1 MKTIDIVKGK
11 WPFIFQQYGIEMT
24 GRKHKDC
31 PSCGG
36 KKKFRIDDKEGAGT
50 WICTHGAGDGWKLL
64 IETTGKDFRT
74 LAKEIDVLLGNVYS
88 KTPIAPRR
96 DYEGELF
103 AYWKTLRSI
112 RGTPVERY
120 LQSRGIWRT
129 PARAVKFVG
138 NDEQSNMFCVATNDQ
153 GRPLITHTT
162 YLEDDRKSKIDVP
175 KRTSKVDKERES
187 TIDESIAIR
196 LFESQTCLGIA
207 EGIETALS
215 AHQLFEC
222 ACWSTMNS
230 SFMKKFRAP
239 SGVEHLIIFADSDS
253 NGTGQAAAF
262 VCGNAN
268 ILANNDVK
276 KVTIRWPGSGDFND
290 VLQEAQKI
298 HEWVLTK

>member
-31 PSCGG
+31 PICGG

-50 WICTHGAGDGWKLL
+50 WICVCGAGDGWKLL
-64 IETTGKDFRT
+64 IEVTGKDFKT
-74 LAKEIDVLLGNVYS
+74 LARELDVLLGNAYS
-88 KTPIAPRR
+88 KEPIAPRR

-103 AYWKTLRSI
+103 RHWKTLRPI
-112 RGTPVERY
+112 KGTSVQRY

-129 PARAVKFVG
+129 PTRAMKFSG
-138 NDEQSNMFCVATNDQ
+138 SDEQSLMFCVATNDA
-153 GRPLITHTT
+153 GNPVITHTT
-162 YLEDDRKSKIDVP
+162 YLEGDAKAKIDVP
-175 KRTSKVDKERES
+175 KRTQKVDRERES
-187 TIDESIAIR
+187 VIDESIAIR
-196 LFESQTCLGIA
+196 LFDSQTCLGIA

-215 AHQLFEC
+215 AHQLYEC
-222 ACWSTMNS
+222 ATWSVMNS
-230 SFMKKFRAP
+230 NFMKKFRAP
-239 SGVEHLIIFADSDS
+239 SGVEHLIIFADSDN

-276 KVTIRWPGSGDFND
+276 RVTIRWPDSGDFND
-290 VLQEAQKI
+290 LLLEAQDI
-298 HEWVLTK
+298 NEFMLTK